1 MPALVTIEN
10 ATIDRMAAD
19 PKFLTEFPFLNVV
32 KTVSASR
39 GGCGRC
45 RKKRAQ
51 NNAYATA
58 KTALAGMDGTK
69 KLKLKEMLQ
78 AEKVQISYAVGSGK
92 VTRLTF

>member
-10 ATIDRMAAD
+10 TTIDRMASD
-19 PKFLTEFPFLNVV
+19 PKFLAEFPFLNVV
-32 KTVSASR
+32 KTVTSSR